1 MGILSWALWGLFV
14 GAFARLLRP
23 GRQAIGFWFTI
34 LLGIAGSLLG
44 GFLATKVL
52 HVADSDEFDLGSFLI
67 AVGTSVVILAIW
79 ERVERAL
86 PDRRRRDELPRRG
99 FGR

>member
-1 MGILSWALWGLFV
+1 MGVLSWALWGLFV

-23 GRQAIGFWFTI
+23 GRQKIGFWLTI

-52 HVADSDEFDLGSFLI
+52 HIADSDNFDLGSFLI
-67 AVGTSVVILAIW
+67 AVGTSLVILAIW
-79 ERVERAL
+79 ERIDRML
-86 PDRRRRDELPRRG
+86 PDRRRDELGTGRG
-99 FGR
+99 SRG